1 MTAVDPARA
10 VNLAA
15 LLSAQSERTFPLTV
29 HQFMRL
35 ADEWW
40 SQRFKVRMG
49 KRASKLHKEILGKPP
64 KMVRVNTDWRNKVGV
79 FPRGILE
86 QAFGQVMQ
94 EILDEAGEVGLNA
107 ERVEPFMKE
116 PPTVGVIVERYE
128 QALARHMVSRRT
140 RTACPIGAGGWPLGA
155 GRRPSGGLRE
165 CLRRGSRCPASC
177 ARWRLLARR
186 QDWRGRLG
194 RPLADLPHPRRAA
207 LLVTLRTS
215 LGGQIGL
222 DPLDGPHSHA
232 M

>member
-15 LLSAQSERTFPLTV
+15 LLAAQSERTFPLTV

-128 QALARHMVSRRT
+128 QALSETYGEPQDEDGMSYRGRRMAARRRKEAVRRASRVSEAWIKVPRILREVEVVSEAARLA
-140 RTACPIGAGGWPLGA
+140 RTAW
-155 GRRPSGGLRE
+155 
-165 CLRRGSRCPASC
+165 
-177 ARWRLLARR
+177 
-186 QDWRGRLG
+186 
-194 RPLADLPHPRRAA
+194 
-207 LLVTLRTS
+207 
-215 LGGQIGL
+215 
-222 DPLDGPHSHA
+222 
-232 M
+232 